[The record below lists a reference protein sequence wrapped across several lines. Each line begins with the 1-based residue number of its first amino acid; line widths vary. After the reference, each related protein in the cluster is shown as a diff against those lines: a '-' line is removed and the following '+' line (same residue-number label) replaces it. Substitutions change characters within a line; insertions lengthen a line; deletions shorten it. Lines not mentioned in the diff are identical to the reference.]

1 MGRREALPK
10 IKSKPLGR
18 EFSIFWF
25 GQAITVL
32 GTAFTQ
38 YGLPLL
44 VFRLTGSA
52 LNLAFGQISIYLP
65 YVLFG
70 LFIGAWTDRLDRK
83 KLLVRVNLLRGLLI
97 ALIPLLAVFQGL
109 NVYWIYIIAFLNSV
123 LAVFSSA
130 ATSTVVPSL
139 VEKDQLVAANS
150 RISVTDS
157 MAKVAGPVL
166 AGVLVTIA
174 PLETI
179 FLVDSL
185 SFFVIASSLLLIK
198 SSFNPARPAGN
209 ATEKNVFREIKEG
222 LVFLRQQTVVLNAAL
237 LATVTN
243 LLMITAATQ
252 QITLVKRQFQ
262 ATDQQVSFMFAAG
275 GIGAVI
281 FSFLVNRLPKRWGFG
296 RIAIGSQ
303 VITGILVLLLGSVPI
318 FELAPLLVIFIAGCG
333 IIFNIQFN
341 SLVQFLV
348 PNQLL
353 GRVSSTITVLAFV
366 AIPVGSLAGGSL
378 IEWSGNVGL
387 VYQAIGILVILLA
400 GAFIFTPLSQ
410 PQNTALPA
418 SKEAIKVS
426 DS

>member
-1 MGRREALPK
+1 MGKREAQPK
-10 IKSKPLGR
+10 IKSQPLGR
-18 EFSIFWF
+18 EFSFFWF
-25 GQAITVL
+25 GQAISVM

-44 VFRLTGSA
+44 VFKLTGSA
-52 LNLAFGQISIYLP
+52 LNLAFGQVSIYLP

-70 LFIGAWTDRLDRK
+70 LFIGAWTDRMDRK
-83 KLLVRVNLLRGLLI
+83 KLLVRVNLLRGLII
-97 ALIPLLAVFQGL
+97 ALIPILAVFQEL
-109 NVYWIYIIAFLNSV
+109 NVYWIYIISFLNSV

-130 ATSTVVPSL
+130 ATSAVVPSL
-139 VEKDQLVAANS
+139 VEKEQLVAANS

-157 MAKVAGPVL
+157 ISRVAGPVL
-166 AGVLVTIA
+166 AGLLIAIA

-185 SFFVIASSLLLIK
+185 SFFVIAGSLLLIK
-198 SSFNPARPAGN
+198 SSFNPAGPGAIPQ
-209 ATEKNVFREIKEG
+209 EKNVFREIKEG
-222 LVFLRQQTVVLNAAL
+222 LVFLRKQTVVLNAAL
-237 LATVTN
+237 LATATN

-303 VITGILVLLLGSVPI
+303 LLTGILVLMLGSVPI

-333 IIFNIQFN
+333 IVFNIQFN

-366 AIPVGSLAGGSL
+366 AIPVGSLAGGAL
-378 IEWSGNVGL
+378 IEWTGNVGL
-387 VYQAIGILVILLA
+387 VYQILGILVILTA
-400 GAFIFTPLSQ
+400 GAFVFTPLSQ
-410 PQNTALPA
+410 PQRTNLAATNEPA
-418 SKEAIKVS
+418 KSQAN
-426 DS
+426 